1 MLRWLSWSAAALIVL
16 LHLAACAP
24 ARADALDQQTQPAS
38 PAARAAFEQGR
49 DAYDRGRF
57 GEALEHF
64 ERAYALSPHP
74 KLLYN
79 IGRSADSDGQVER
92 AVSAYSSYL
101 SAFPTAENREFVEAR
116 LEKLR
121 ALERLRQAQVHEL
134 APVQAPAAATAPA
147 PSTSAVAPLP
157 EQPALLAHAGP
168 ETRADRAPLWKQP
181 WLWVAVGAVV
191 AGGITATVLLTRD
204 DEPARARADV
214 HVMTL
219 EVR

>member
-1 MLRWLSWSAAALIVL
+1 MLRWTSWCAATLVVL
-16 LHLAACAP
+16 LHLSARP
-24 ARADALDQQTQPAS
+24 ARADAVEQAQAS

-57 GEALEHF
+57 GEALAHF
-64 ERAYALSPHP
+64 EQAYALSPHP

-92 AVSAYSSYL
+92 ALSAYSSYL
-101 SAFPTAENREFVEAR
+101 EAFPTAENREFVEAR
-116 LEKLR
+116 LAKLR
-121 ALERLRQAQVHEL
+121 ALERLRQAQAQQL
-134 APVQAPAAATAPA
+134 APVQAAAATGPA
-147 PSTSAVAPLP
+147 PDAALVAPRPEQPQPADASTSA
-157 EQPALLAHAGP
+157 
-168 ETRADRAPLWKQP
+168 TRSDRGPLWKQP

-191 AGGITATVLLTRD
+191 VGGVTATVLLARD
-204 DEPARARADV
+204 SEPGRARADV

>member
-1 MLRWLSWSAAALIVL
+1 MLRWSSWSAVTLVVF
-16 LHLAACAP
+16 LHLTTAP
-24 ARADALDQQTQPAS
+24 PAHADGAEQAQAAS

-64 ERAYALSPHP
+64 ERAYSLSPHP

-101 SAFPTAENREFVEAR
+101 SAFPAAENREFVEAR

-121 ALERLRQAQVHEL
+121 ALERLRQAQASEL
-134 APVQAPAAATAPA
+134 AAEQTVQAGPAAVPSPTLVTAR
-147 PSTSAVAPLP
+147 S
-157 EQPALLAHAGP
+157 EEPALAAP
-168 ETRADRAPLWKQP
+168 VSAEPRSDRAPLWKKP

-191 AGGITATVLLTRD
+191 AGGITASILLTRD
-204 DEPARARADV
+204 DEPGRARADV